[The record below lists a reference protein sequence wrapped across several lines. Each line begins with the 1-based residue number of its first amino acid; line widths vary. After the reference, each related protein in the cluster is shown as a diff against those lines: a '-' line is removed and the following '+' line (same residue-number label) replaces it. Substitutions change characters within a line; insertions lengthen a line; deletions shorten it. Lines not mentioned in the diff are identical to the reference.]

1 MPLPD
6 SVKDP
11 VTVGGH
17 NTFIMINSRSEK
29 FDNAFEF
36 VQYLTGPEGAEYL
49 VKGGMLPSYSDDS
62 ITKLYQETA
71 KLDSTDAFFQPKTRY
86 ESEPVAIFSE
96 IDTIWRE
103 EKELYL
109 IGEKTLDEAISSFA
123 ERREPIL
130 NP

>member
-1 MPLPD
+1 M
-6 SVKDP
+6 
-11 VTVGGH
+11 GGH

-71 KLDSTDAFFQPKTRY
+71 KLDSTDAFFQTKTRY